1 MNLLNIKK
9 GYIYKWNQM
18 LINGI
23 FWEVINYPLYMLTS
37 LIVYLKLIRAK
48 RIQTGRHWHPVSHA
62 QISNIERGGG
72 KHVFSNVSFN
82 IILSIK
88 RFSSHEKMSTLSPR
102 IS

>member
-1 MNLLNIKK
+1 
-9 GYIYKWNQM
+9 M
-18 LINGI
+18 LINDI

-37 LIVYLKLIRAK
+37 LIVYFKLISAK
-48 RIQTGRHWHPVSHA
+48 RIQRGRHWHPVSHA
-62 QISNIERGGG
+62 QISNIERGG